1 MNIASLID
9 HTLLKPTSRLG
20 FVPLPVGEPLRI
32 TWPTPN
38 QQLWGA
44 PEKFFACTRS
54 NPDFGKPGW
63 TRDCGRRFHRGCDI
77 APVRVS
83 ATGQTTPVILTDCAT
98 GQDFVSREPTWI
110 PHDEVSNIFP
120 GRIVEAVIDEAIS
133 DFGRHVVIEHH
144 WPKSGAIFFTL
155 YGHLAE
161 VWVVPGAVLTRAA
174 VPLGKMGQ
182 TARSPDARNWLAI
195 APHLHFEV
203 WDAAGAAYDPV
214 EFLKEFLPRC

>member
-1 MNIASLID
+1 MAP
-9 HTLLKPTSRLG
+9 PTSRLG
-20 FVPLPVGEPLRI
+20 FVPLPAGEPLRI

-44 PEKFFACTRS
+44 PEKFFAHTRI

-77 APVRVS
+77 APVRVR
-83 ATGQTTPVILTDCAT
+83 ATGQTTPVIFTDCAT

-110 PHDEVSNIFP
+110 PDDEVSNIFP
-120 GRIVEAVIDEAIS
+120 GRIVEAVVAEASS

-144 WPKSGAIFFTL
+144 WPKSGAKFYTL

-161 VWVVPGAVLTRAA
+161 VWVGPAAVLTREA
-174 VPLGKMGQ
+174 VPLGRMGQ
-182 TARSPDARNWLAI
+182 TARSADARNWLAI

-214 EFLKEFLPRC
+214 EFLKEFLPVDSKIA

>member
-1 MNIASLID
+1 MAL
-9 HTLLKPTSRLG
+9 PTSRPV

-32 TWPTPN
+32 TWPTAN
-38 QQLWGA
+38 QQLWIA
-44 PEKFFACTRS
+44 PEQFFARTRV

-83 ATGQTTPVILTDCAT
+83 ATGQTTPVIFTDCAT

-110 PHDEVSNIFP
+110 PDDEVSNIFP
-120 GRIVEAVIDEAIS
+120 GRIVEAVVAEAIS

-144 WPKSGAIFFTL
+144 WPKSGAKFYTL

-161 VWVVPGAVLTRAA
+161 VWVVPAAVLTPAA
-174 VPLGKMGQ
+174 VPLGRMGQ
-182 TARSPDARNWLAI
+182 TARSAAARNWLAI

-214 EFLKEFLPRC
+214 EFLEKFLPRF